1 MLNDGTLVLD
11 NTKRSCAQQ
20 CLRKFY
26 WQHVKGFQPLHGS
39 TALRFG
45 STWHAIL
52 EGYYIHIKEHGWSR
66 DGKAISFALE
76 HGKKKWDAESED
88 RVFYDDYR
96 TYENACQLFLA
107 YMNHYAID
115 YNMLE
120 IASPEQTFRCPMPLA
135 DDEKSRFPHLAELD
149 EFFFTGQI
157 DLQARLN
164 GSKWLVEHKT
174 TGQPLSV
181 QTQRLNRSAQIK
193 GYTYA
198 SREICEFSPEGT
210 LISFAHLSGRRKVNG
225 EYGKLKMDF
234 ARTPQVFSE
243 DDIVQWRESF
253 LHVADMVAREYVRN
267 LWPCNDD
274 ACYNFGACPYIG
286 LCEQNKPLA
295 DTHVD
300 NFLVRIWDVENQK

>member
-26 WQHVKGFQPLHGS
+26 WQHVLGLQPQHGS

-52 EGYYIHIKEHGWSR
+52 EGYYIHIKENGWTR
-66 DGKAISFALE
+66 DGAAIGAAFAL
-76 HGKKKWDAESED
+76 GKEKWEKETGD
-88 RVFYDDYR
+88 RIFYDDYR
-96 TYENACQLFLA
+96 TYENCCQLFLA
-107 YMNHYAID
+107 YMNHYD
-115 YNMLE
+115 YDVGMLQVV
-120 IASPEQTFRCPMPLA
+120 SPEQTFRCPMPL
-135 DDEKSRFPHLAELD
+135 DEEDKKLFPNLAELKD
-149 EFFFTGQI
+149 VYFTGQI
-157 DLQARLN
+157 DLQIKLN
-164 GSKWLVEHKT
+164 GSKWMLEHKT

-193 GYTYA
+193 GYTWA
-198 SREICEFSPEGT
+198 SREVLSFSPEGT
-210 LISFAHLSGRRKVNG
+210 LISFAHLSGRRKKDG
-225 EYGKLKMDF
+225 DYGKLKMDF

-243 DDIVQWRESF
+243 EDLIQWRKSF
-253 LHVADMVAREYVRN
+253 LTVADDVAKEYKRG

-286 LCEQNKPLA
+286 LCEQNRSL
-295 DTHVD
+295 DETRTD
-300 NFLVRIWDVENQK
+300 NFLVKIWDVENQ